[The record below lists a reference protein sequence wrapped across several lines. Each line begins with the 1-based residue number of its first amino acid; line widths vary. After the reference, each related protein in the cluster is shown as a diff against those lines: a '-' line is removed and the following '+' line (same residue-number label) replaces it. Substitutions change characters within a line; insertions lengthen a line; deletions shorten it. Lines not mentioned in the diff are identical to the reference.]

1 MDKRSFQKAFEANRE
16 RYLREW
22 KELLGFPSIS
32 IVKAHDRDCLACAN
46 WLVKHLRDI
55 GFNSRLLKTPS
66 KPVVYAE
73 RKGLPGKPTVLFYG
87 HYDVQPVDPIEE
99 WLSPPFEPS
108 LRRGRVYARGAH
120 DDKGQ
125 LLYGLK
131 AMETLIKQGALNV
144 TTKIV
149 IEGEEEGGSEG
160 ISAAVKRWKD
170 IIKADVLMVT
180 DTSTVRTGAPTIVM
194 GLRGIIRLMPV
205 LSGPCHDLHSG
216 VHGGVAPNPATAM
229 AHLVATLHNPDGSI
243 AVKGFYDGVKE
254 PSKMERSLANGTSF
268 NAKLYKQETGILPM
282 AGEKRFTPA
291 ERAGFRPT
299 IEINGIHSGYGGDGS
314 KTIIPAKAMAKI
326 TARLV
331 AGQDPGKCLKLII
344 RHLRKHCPA
353 GLRLDILEKGTSG
366 PAVKLDPRSPLVARA
381 RRVLAALS
389 CGETAFMWDGA
400 SIPIVAALSEVSGA
414 EPLLI
419 GFGRERDNIHAPNES
434 FSLEQFRLGYLYAA
448 MMLSELGA

>member
-1 MDKRSFQKAFEANRE
+1 MDKKIFQKAFEANRE

-22 KELLGFPSIS
+22 MELLRFPSIS
-32 IVKAHDRDCLACAN
+32 IDKAHNRDCIACAN
-46 WLVKHLRDI
+46 WLVKHLRSI
-55 GFNSRLLKTPS
+55 GFKSRLLKTPS

-99 WLSPPFEPS
+99 WHSPPFEPV
-108 LRRGRVYARGAH
+108 LRHGRVYARGAH

-125 LLYGLK
+125 LFYGFK
-131 AMETLIKQGALNV
+131 AMETLIRQGALDV

-160 ISAAVKRWKD
+160 ISATVKQWKD
-170 IIKADVLMVT
+170 ILKADVLMVT
-180 DTSTVRTGAPTIVM
+180 DTSTVRTGTPTIVM
-194 GLRGIIRLMPV
+194 GLRGVIRLMAV
-205 LSGPCHDLHSG
+205 LSGPRHDLHSG

-229 AHLVATLHNPDGSI
+229 ARLVATLHNPDGSV
-243 AVKGFYDGVKE
+243 AVEGFYKGVTG
-254 PSKMERSLANGTSF
+254 PSKMERALANKAAFS
-268 NAKLYKQETGILPM
+268 AQSYRKETGVPPV

-299 IEINGIHSGYGGDGS
+299 IEINGIHSGYGGAGS
-314 KTIIPAKAMAKI
+314 KTIIPAKAIAKI

-331 AGQDPGKCLKLII
+331 EGQDPDKCLKLII
-344 RHLRKHCPA
+344 NHLHKYCPE

-366 PAVKLDPRSPLVARA
+366 PAVKLDPCSPLAARA

-389 CGETAFMWDGA
+389 RGETAFMWDGA

-434 FSLEQFRLGYLYAA
+434 FSLEQFRLGYLYVA